1 MTIYIVSMSTTQGPY
16 GPSVEMSY
24 HRDLAEADGAF
35 FECQQNLTDDPSTI
49 LLIKLDVETM
59 TETVLNSFEGTDEDY
74 GDQYAQDIEDE
85 GNDWIVE
92 GRPEGGE

>member
-1 MTIYIVSMSTTQGPY
+1 MIIYIVSMSTTQGPY

-24 HRDLAEADGAF
+24 HRDLAEADAAF

-49 LLIKLDVETM
+49 LLIKLDGETM

-74 GDQYAQDIEDE
+74 DNQYSQDREDDE
-85 GNDWIVE
+85 DDWIVE